1 MGDTQRGNGVRSR
14 IVHAHGLLPYRGV
27 MSLEEIL
34 KEALKLK
41 PLDRFTVVDGLLRS
55 LDQPDASIDAIW
67 AEEAERRLTASC

>member
-1 MGDTQRGNGVRSR
+1 
-14 IVHAHGLLPYRGV
+14 

-41 PLDRFTVVDGLLRS
+41 PQDRFTVVDGLLRS

-67 AEEAERRLTASC
+67 AEEAERRLKAYRAGALPGIPMEEVFQN